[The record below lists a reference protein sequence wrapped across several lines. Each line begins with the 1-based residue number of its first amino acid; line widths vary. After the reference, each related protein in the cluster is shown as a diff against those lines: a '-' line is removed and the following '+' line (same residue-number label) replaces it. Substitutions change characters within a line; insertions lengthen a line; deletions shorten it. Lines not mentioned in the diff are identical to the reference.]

1 VRLIPLAL
9 ALAAATTA
17 CSASLSVD
25 PQATAPRGAELLRTY
40 GCGTCHPVPGVP
52 GAQGQVG
59 PPLGNFGERRVI
71 AGRLP
76 NNADNAVLWIRD
88 PQRIDPLTVMPD
100 LGVSEREAE
109 AIVAY
114 LYGLE

>member
-1 VRLIPLAL
+1 MRLIPLAL
-9 ALAAATTA
+9 ALAVATTA
-17 CSASLSVD
+17 CTTSLSVESD
-25 PQATAPRGAELLRTY
+25 ATAPSGAELVRAY
-40 GCGTCHPVPGVP
+40 GCGSCHQVPGVP

-59 PPLGNFGERRVI
+59 PPLGDFGERRVI

-76 NNADNAVLWIRD
+76 NNPDNAVRWIRD

-100 LGVSEREAE
+100 LGVTEREAE